1 MARSTAQ
8 SECGELSTGTKISRY
23 TGTSASGSCRAYT
36 TLTPSP
42 ERARSYGQYGW
53 CMLDCNGGG
62 PPGPTHV
69 LGLPVASIGRAPEAV
84 KPRPASDLASATPT
98 LPAPRATPP
107 PTSATKTTPDP

>member
-1 MARSTAQ
+1 MRPPERRHNSIARSTAQ

-36 TLTPSP
+36 TLAPSP

-62 PPGPTHV
+62 PPGQTDR
-69 LGLPVASIGRAPEAV
+69 LGLRFAGMGRPPGPVKA
-84 KPRPASDLASATPT
+84 KRPGG
-98 LPAPRATPP
+98 
-107 PTSATKTTPDP
+107 